1 MNLMSCIMH
10 SRDRDNLY
18 SENREFIKNSNACI
32 DQIFLMLSVGRT
44 LCQDKKIK
52 DMMYL

>member
-1 MNLMSCIMH
+1 MH
-10 SRDRDNLY
+10 SRDRDKLY

-52 DMMYL
+52 HIRFMKTQCQR